1 MSDFGES
8 SWEEKDSSSGK
19 DIYMRLEQGDNFVR
33 ILTQPYKYSVYF
45 YGADEK
51 GKGGSRIIAC
61 EDGSKDPIKALGI
74 KPKIRFLMG
83 VIDRKTNSYK
93 ILDTAYSVYKSLKN
107 FSGSPK
113 WGNPTGYDIN
123 IKVDK
128 NGAPSDYYSVL
139 PDPKE
144 PLSEADRKFLDCIN
158 LEDLKK
164 RTEPLPVERM
174 IELMEIIDRKRSSSG
189 SPNKTNHVEKQP
201 EVVAQKVTR
210 EEVEKQVDSSDIDF
224 PSFDG

>member
-1 MSDFGES
+1 MSDFGEA
-8 SWEEKDSSSGK
+8 SWEEKDSSSNK

-33 ILTQPYKYSVYF
+33 ILTKPYKYSVYF

-61 EDGSKDPIKALGI
+61 EEGSKDPIKALGI

-83 VIDRKTNSYK
+83 VIDRKTNTYK

-107 FSGSPK
+107 FSNSAK
-113 WGNPTGYDIN
+113 WGNPTEYDIN

-144 PLSEADRKFLDCIN
+144 PLSEADRKILSSVNI
-158 LEDLKK
+158 EDLQI
-164 RTEPLPVERM
+164 RSAPLTPERM
-174 IELMEIIDRKRSSSG
+174 VELMEIIDRKKGEKSS
-189 SPNKTNHVEKQP
+189 PVAAVKQP
-201 EVVAQKVTR
+201 EVVAQRVTK
-210 EEVEKQVDSSDIDF
+210 EEVENRVASSDIDF
-224 PSFDG
+224 PSFDE